1 MASAQ
6 SSTKLKRPAKPVE
19 AAAMAGG
26 NEAAIENAAVAP
38 SGVEEAKSKGG
49 QKPSG
54 LSAVIDGFLNLLSSV
69 PFGIV
74 LLVLLII
81 ACMIGMLIQQQELD
95 SFQTYF
101 AELTP
106 AEKTVYGRLGFF
118 DIYHAPYFH
127 LLLLLLSLN
136 IILASIDH
144 FPASWSFI
152 ARKKLTASPT
162 FAMAQKFK
170 EKVELPQLG
179 RQQLVERAVAAA
191 RKMRFRTRVTEAND
205 RTTIFVERGVWN
217 RLGAYAV
224 HIGLLTIFIGYF
236 LTSRGHTGSMPI
248 RPNQTSDTILKNE
261 FNIDNAAAEHAVN
274 VRELQIPFKVECL
287 DFQQKLINKGGSLTL
302 GNTLDWMTTVRIL
315 DPETNQTTEAVV
327 QMNTPFD
334 YRGYRFFQA
343 SYQMP
348 ATARVI
354 KLRVTPV
361 SGGQP
366 QEITIP
372 RDGEAKLADGTRLR
386 FNGFNANFSVG
397 RDQQV
402 VRSQELMMSMEYENP
417 AANLSYV
424 MPDGKQ
430 GEVWAFNEAFA
441 NTVANAPVMKRFMD
455 NGAYQFVLTEFEKAP
470 MSSVLSVQFDPG
482 ANVVYTGFTI
492 LCLMLI
498 AVFFFSHQR
507 LWIVVEEGSV
517 YLGGDA
523 NRNRLGFEDRA
534 KQVAALIRDPLSD
547 KNVSHE

>member
-6 SSTKLKRPAKPVE
+6 SSTKLKRPSKPVE
-19 AAAMAGG
+19 VAAMAGG
-26 NEAAIENAAVAP
+26 AEAAVQDAAIAP
-38 SGVEEAKSKGG
+38 AEVEKAKSKSG

-54 LSAVIDGFLNLLSSV
+54 LNTVIDGFLNLISSV

-74 LLVLLII
+74 QLSLLII

-95 SFQTYF
+95 SFPAYY

-106 AEKTVYGRLGFF
+106 AEKIVYGHLGFF
-118 DIYHAPYFH
+118 DIYHATYFH
-127 LLLLLLSLN
+127 VLLLLLSLN

-144 FPASWSFI
+144 FPAAWSFI
-152 ARKKLTASPT
+152 SRKKLTASPT

-170 EKVELPQLG
+170 EKVELPHLD
-179 RQQLVERAVAAA
+179 RQRLVERAIAAA
-191 RKMRFRTRVTEAND
+191 RKMRFKARVTEAND
-205 RTTIFVERGVWN
+205 RTTIFAERGVWN

-236 LTSRGHTGSMPI
+236 LTTRGHTGSMPI
-248 RPNQTSDTILKNE
+248 RPNQSSDRVLKNE
-261 FNIDNAAAEHAVN
+261 FNIDNATTEHAIN

-287 DFQQKLINKGGSLTL
+287 DFQQKLINKNGSLDT
-302 GNTLDWMTTVRIL
+302 GNTLDWITTVRIV
-315 DPETNQTTEAVV
+315 DDEMKQTTDAVIH
-327 QMNTPFD
+327 MNTPFD

-343 SYQMP
+343 SYNMP

-361 SGGQP
+361 GGDQS

-372 RDGEAKLADGTRLR
+372 RDGEAKLADGTRLHYD
-386 FNGFNANFSVG
+386 GFHANFDVG

-402 VRSQELMMSMEYENP
+402 VMSRELMSSMDYENP
-417 AANLSYV
+417 AAKLSYV

-430 GEVWAFNEAFA
+430 GEIWAFNESFA
-441 NTVANAPVMKRFMD
+441 KRVANAPFMKKFMD
-455 NGAYQFVLTEFEKAP
+455 NGAYQFVLTEFERAP
-470 MSSVLSVQFDPG
+470 TMTVLSVQFDPG
-482 ANVVYTGFTI
+482 AEVVYAGFTI

-507 LWIVVEEGSV
+507 LWIVVEDGAV

-534 KQVAALIRDPLSD
+534 KKIASLIREPQSAG
-547 KNVSHE
+547 